1 MVRCTLALVLL
12 ALATPAHAE
21 LRTTDGDTPAHRYSS
36 LTQEACEAALEDRGI
51 PFKRDSA
58 KGVMAAVRLT
68 GALHGVLFRTN
79 DRNEERRETSIWE
92 IADCRLVLALDDFAK
107 ILAEHDIVEVRHYSL
122 HRKAPDRW
130 PDDKIGQQHIGGL
143 AIDAAK
149 FIKKDGSKLD
159 VLDDFKGRIGART
172 CGPKARKVK
181 SAAALE
187 LREIVCAAVDARLF
201 NVVLTPDH
209 NRAHRNHF
217 HLEVTP
223 GVTWMMVR

>member
-1 MVRCTLALVLL
+1 MRSLALVLL
-12 ALATPAHAE
+12 ALASPARAE
-21 LRTTDGDTPAHRYSS
+21 LRTAGGDTPAHRYSS
-36 LTQEACEAALEDRGI
+36 LTRDQCEAELEARGI
-51 PFKRDSA
+51 EFKRETA
-58 KGVMAAVRLT
+58 KGVMAPVRLT
-68 GALHGVLFRTN
+68 GKLHGVELRTN
-79 DRNEERRETSIWE
+79 QKVAQRETSIWE

-107 ILAEHDIVEVRHYSL
+107 ILTEHDIVEVRHYSL

-130 PDDKIGQQHIGGL
+130 PDDKLGQQHIGGL

-149 FIKKDGSKLD
+149 FIKADGTTLD
-159 VLDDFKGRIGART
+159 VLDHFKGRIGAKT

-181 SAAALE
+181 TPEAIE
-187 LREIVCAAVDARLF
+187 LREIVCAAASAKLF

-223 GVTWMMVR
+223 GVTWMLVR